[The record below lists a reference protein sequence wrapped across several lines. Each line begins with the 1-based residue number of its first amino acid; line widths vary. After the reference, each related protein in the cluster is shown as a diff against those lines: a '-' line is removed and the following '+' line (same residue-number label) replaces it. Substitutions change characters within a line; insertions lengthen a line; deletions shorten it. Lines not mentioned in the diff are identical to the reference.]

1 MKRFVKY
8 LKSWK
13 QNFSDNPEEEFKLS
27 EGCCLF
33 HDRGE
38 LNNFTDTN
46 DDNRPS
52 MK

>member
-13 QNFSDNPEEEFKLS
+13 KNNSDIDEDEYKIS

-33 HDRGE
+33 HNRSE
-38 LNNFTDTN
+38 LRSFTDVN
-46 DDNRPS
+46 DDNTS
-52 MK
+52 TMI